1 METAPLIVAM
11 SVEMKSGDE
20 KMDEMNEQ
28 KLTTTNITAL
38 KAPTV
43 KSDPQTRNMAD
54 DFKVTQ
60 CCQIGGSKIQIFGST
75 PTKPPGGIV

>member
-11 SVEMKSGDE
+11 GVEKKSNDE
-20 KMDEMNEQ
+20 KIGEMNEQ

-60 CCQIGGSKIQIFGST
+60 RCQIAGSKF
-75 PTKPPGGIV
+75 KF

>member
-60 CCQIGGSKIQIFGST
+60 CCQIAGSKFKFLGRR
-75 PTKPPGGIV
+75 PRNPLGA